1 MRPLSLLLIF
11 LLLFS
16 SLPLF
21 AEGKEASEPLNPAPY
36 EAEEFPPW
44 LRDLRRGEII
54 FFGSLP
60 FTLLITTLGYQTVD
74 YFQVRSG
81 PNPEEAVWGNLSGD
95 DRKTVLVASLSSALV
110 IALVDFFLG
119 KILDD

>member
-1 MRPLSLLLIF
+1 MRFLSLLLVF
-11 LLLFS
+11 LLLLS
-16 SLPLF
+16 AIPLF
-21 AEGKEASEPLNPAPY
+21 SEQEDSAETLKPVPY

-81 PNPEEAVWGNLSGD
+81 PNPEEAVWGNLSED

-119 KILDD
+119 KIIDD